1 MKLQHC
7 LDARHAADWIPDE
20 TARHKAL
27 VENPA
32 QLYGF

>member
-1 MKLQHC
+1 M
-7 LDARHAADWIPDE
+7 LDMLLDWIPDE

>member
-1 MKLQHC
+1 ML
-7 LDARHAADWIPDE
+7 LDWIPDDA
-20 TARHKAL
+20 ARHKAL